1 MAVTE
6 QRQLFAPQIES
17 LAEQYAKAMGTKAA
31 QPFTKA
37 DITSMA
43 PQVAPQEALQQRLA
57 GDVTAG
63 LGAYEPYVQAAG
75 TALGQAGTQLGTAE
89 QGLAG
94 IGQAYASPA
103 VTGIQQAQTTL
114 GGVPTH
120 ISAAGTGLT
129 GAGQTL
135 GTAGTELTTA
145 GGAGQLGLGMAG
157 QQLTDAGTAMGGAQ
171 QYVTQAAGLTGPMT
185 GQQLTDYM
193 SPYQQQVIDTSLAE
207 FDRQAAMRQQA
218 ISDAAV
224 AMGGYGGG
232 REGVM
237 QAEYQTQSDRDR
249 AALEAQLRNQGF
261 SQAQA
266 ARQADMAA
274 RLGIGGAQQQYA
286 SGLAGLAG
294 QRAGLAGQA
303 GQFAGARAGLA
314 GQEAALAQAQLG
326 LGGAQQALAG
336 AQLGAGQAYLAPGQ
350 LMAGI
355 AGQQAGTAGQRAA
368 LAQAQLG
375 TGQAAQQM
383 LGRDVGLAG
392 QVGAMDQ
399 AYEQALLDADRE
411 KARMGLYEPMERL
424 GWLGQGLTGLM
435 GGMGPQ
441 YQFQQAP
448 NPNPLA
454 QALGMGLSGAS
465 IYKDLM
471 GG

>member
-17 LAEQYAKAMGTKAA
+17 LAEQYAKSIGTQAA
-31 QPFTKA
+31 TPFTAA
-37 DITSMA
+37 DITAMA
-43 PQVAPQEALQQRLA
+43 PQVAPQTALQQQATGLT
-57 GDVTAG
+57 TAG
-63 LGAYEPYVQAAG
+63 LGAYQPYVTAAG
-75 TALGQAGTQLGTAE
+75 TGLGDAATQLTAAQTGLGAIQAG
-89 QGLAG
+89 
-94 IGQAYASPA
+94 YADPA
-103 VTGIQQAQTTL
+103 KAGIQQAQATL
-114 GGVPTH
+114 GGVSPYIT
-120 ISAAGTGLT
+120 AAGTGLA
-129 GAGQTL
+129 GAGTTL
-135 GTAGTELTTA
+135 GTAGTELTA
-145 GGAGQLGLGMAG
+145 AQ
-157 QQLTDAGTAMGGAQ
+157 TAMGGVSP
-171 QYVTQAAGLTGPMT
+171 YVTGAAGLTGT
-185 GQQLTDYM
+185 GAGTGVGSIASYM
-193 SPYQQQVIDTSLAE
+193 SPYQQQVIDTTLAE
-207 FDRQAAMRQQA
+207 FDKQAAMRQQA
-218 ISDAAV
+218 ISDQAV
-224 AMGGYGGG
+224 ALGGFGGG

-266 ARQADMAA
+266 ARQADLAS

-286 SGLAGLAG
+286 AGLAGLAG
-294 QRAGLAGQA
+294 QRAGLAGKA

-314 GQEAALAQAQLG
+314 GQEAALAQGQLG
-326 LGGAQQALAG
+326 LGGAQQALAA

-375 TGQAAQQM
+375 AGQAEQAM
-383 LGRDVGLAG
+383 IGRDVGLAG

-399 AYEQALLDADRE
+399 AYAQAVMDAQRE

-424 GWLGQGLTGLM
+424 GWLGAGLTGLM

-465 IYKDLM
+465 IYKGLM
-471 GG
+471 G